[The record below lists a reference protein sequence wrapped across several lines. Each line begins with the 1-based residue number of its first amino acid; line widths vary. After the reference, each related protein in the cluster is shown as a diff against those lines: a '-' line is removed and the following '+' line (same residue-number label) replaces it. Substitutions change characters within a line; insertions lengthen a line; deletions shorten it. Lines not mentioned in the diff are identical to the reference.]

1 MAVQNRRKM
10 IAAGASLAL
19 AAAMIGSSLT
29 TASASAWAASTAP
42 GAEQLRQASP
52 SPEPKPKPGRGGERQ
67 GPRGGNMQ
75 QHQQMHQAYL
85 DALAA
90 RLGLSVDQLKEA
102 QKQAQIDLINKAV
115 AEGRLTQEQANQ
127 RIQAIQNGQMPGGPG
142 MGQRGHGPNQGQ
154 RGPGPRGQQG
164 QGQRGPGM
172 PGPGM
177 PGPGQA
183 IADLLGMTPQEI
195 RTEFQAGKSLAQIA
209 EAKGVS
215 RDTLKAKILET
226 QKARLDAAVAAGRMT
241 AEQAQQI
248 ATRQAANVD
257 RMLDATPGQ
266 RRGPR
271 APGSGS

>member
-1 MAVQNRRKM
+1 MNMQNRKRT
-10 IAAGASLAL
+10 IAAAGASLAL
-19 AAAMIGSSLT
+19 VAAMVGSSLT
-29 TASASAWAASTAP
+29 TASASAWAASTGP
-42 GAEQLRQASP
+42 GLEEIRQASP
-52 SPEPKPKPGRGGERQ
+52 SPEPKPGRGGERQ

-75 QHQQMHQAYL
+75 HQQMHQAYL
-85 DALAA
+85 DALAG

-102 QKQAQIDLINKAV
+102 QKQAHIDLINKAV
-115 AEGRLTQEQANQ
+115 AEGKLTQEQANQ
-127 RIQAIQNGQMPGGPG
+127 RIQAIQSGQRPGGPG
-142 MGQRGHGPNQGQ
+142 AGQQGQ
-154 RGPGPRGQQG
+154 ERPSRGQRGQQG

-172 PGPGM
+172 PGPG
-177 PGPGQA
+177 QA
-183 IADLLGMTPQEI
+183 VADLLGMTPQEI

-215 RDTLKAKILET
+215 RDALKAKILET

-248 ATRQAANVD
+248 ATRQATNVD

-271 APGSGS
+271 APGSGA

>member
-1 MAVQNRRKM
+1 MNMQNRKRT
-10 IAAGASLAL
+10 IAAAGASLAL
-19 AAAMIGSSLT
+19 VAAMVGASLT

-42 GAEQLRQASP
+42 GLEDLRQASP
-52 SPEPKPKPGRGGERQ
+52 SPVPKPKPGRGG
-67 GPRGGNMQ
+67 NMQ
-75 QHQQMHQAYL
+75 QRQQMQEAYL
-85 DALAA
+85 NALAA

-102 QKQAQIDLINKAV
+102 QKQARIDLINKAV
-115 AEGRLTQEQANQ
+115 ADGTLTQEQANQ
-127 RIQAIQNGQMPGGPG
+127 RIQAIQSGQGPG
-142 MGQRGHGPNQGQ
+142 QPGAGQRGQERPGRGQ
-154 RGPGPRGQQG
+154 RGQQGPGQG

-172 PGPGM
+172 PGPS
-177 PGPGQA
+177 QA

-195 RTEFQAGKSLAQIA
+195 RTELQAGKSLAQIA

-241 AEQAQQI
+241 AEQAQQM

-266 RRGPR
+266 RRGPQ

>member
-1 MAVQNRRKM
+1 MNMQNRKRT
-10 IAAGASLAL
+10 IAAAGASLAL
-19 AAAMIGSSLT
+19 VAAMVGASLT

-42 GAEQLRQASP
+42 GLEDLRQASP
-52 SPEPKPKPGRGGERQ
+52 SPVPKPKPGRGG
-67 GPRGGNMQ
+67 NMQ
-75 QHQQMHQAYL
+75 QRQQMQEAYL
-85 DALAA
+85 NALAA

-102 QKQAQIDLINKAV
+102 QKQARIDLINKAV
-115 AEGRLTQEQANQ
+115 ADGTLTQEQANQ
-127 RIQAIQNGQMPGGPG
+127 RIQAIQSGQGPG
-142 MGQRGHGPNQGQ
+142 QPGAGQRGQERPGRGQ
-154 RGPGPRGQQG
+154 RGQQGPGQG

-172 PGPGM
+172 PGPS
-177 PGPGQA
+177 QA

-195 RTEFQAGKSLAQIA
+195 RTELQAGKSLAQIA

-215 RDTLKAKILET
+215 RDALKAKILET

-241 AEQAQQI
+241 AEQAQQV

-266 RRGPR
+266 RRGPQ

>member
-1 MAVQNRRKM
+1 MNMQNRKRT
-10 IAAGASLAL
+10 IAAAGASLAL
-19 AAAMIGSSLT
+19 VAAMVGASLT

-42 GAEQLRQASP
+42 GLEEIRQASP
-52 SPEPKPKPGRGGERQ
+52 SPVPKPGRGGEGQ
-67 GPRGGNMQ
+67 GPRGGNAQ
-75 QHQQMHQAYL
+75 QRQQMQEAYL
-85 DALAA
+85 NALAA

-102 QKQAQIDLINKAV
+102 QKQARIDLINKAV
-115 AEGRLTQEQANQ
+115 AEGKLTQEQANQ
-127 RIQAIQNGQMPGGPG
+127 RIQAIQSGQGPG
-142 MGQRGHGPNQGQ
+142 QPGAGQRGQERPGRGQ
-154 RGPGPRGQQG
+154 RGQQGPGQG
-164 QGQRGPGM
+164 QGQR
-172 PGPGM
+172 GPGM

-215 RDTLKAKILET
+215 RDALKAKILET

-241 AEQAQQI
+241 AEQAQQV

>member
-1 MAVQNRRKM
+1 MNMQNRKRT
-10 IAAGASLAL
+10 IAAAGASLAL
-19 AAAMIGSSLT
+19 VAAMVGASLT

-42 GAEQLRQASP
+42 GLEDLRQASP
-52 SPEPKPKPGRGGERQ
+52 SPVPKPKPGRGG
-67 GPRGGNMQ
+67 NMQ
-75 QHQQMHQAYL
+75 QRQQMQEAYL
-85 DALAA
+85 NALAA

-102 QKQAQIDLINKAV
+102 QKQARIDLINKAV
-115 AEGRLTQEQANQ
+115 AEGKLTQEQANQ
-127 RIQAIQNGQMPGGPG
+127 RIQAIQSGQGPG
-142 MGQRGHGPNQGQ
+142 QPGAGQRGQERPGRGQ
-154 RGPGPRGQQG
+154 RGQQGPGQG
-164 QGQRGPGM
+164 QGQR
-172 PGPGM
+172 GPGM

-215 RDTLKAKILET
+215 RDALKAKILET

-241 AEQAQQI
+241 AEQAQQM

-266 RRGPR
+266 RRGPQ

>member
-1 MAVQNRRKM
+1 MNMQNRKRT
-10 IAAGASLAL
+10 IAAAGASLAL
-19 AAAMIGSSLT
+19 VAAMVGASLT

-42 GAEQLRQASP
+42 GLEDLRQASP
-52 SPEPKPKPGRGGERQ
+52 SPVPKPKPGRGG
-67 GPRGGNMQ
+67 NMQ
-75 QHQQMHQAYL
+75 QRQQMQEAYL
-85 DALAA
+85 NALAA

-102 QKQAQIDLINKAV
+102 QKQARIDLINKAV
-115 AEGRLTQEQANQ
+115 ADGTLTQEQANQ
-127 RIQAIQNGQMPGGPG
+127 RIQAIQSGQGPG
-142 MGQRGHGPNQGQ
+142 QPGAGQRGQERPGRGQ
-154 RGPGPRGQQG
+154 RGQQGPGQG

-172 PGPGM
+172 PGPS
-177 PGPGQA
+177 QA

-195 RTEFQAGKSLAQIA
+195 RTELQAGKSLAQIA

-241 AEQAQQI
+241 AEQAQQV

-266 RRGPR
+266 RRGPQ

>member
-1 MAVQNRRKM
+1 MNMQNRKRT
-10 IAAGASLAL
+10 IAAAGASLAL
-19 AAAMIGSSLT
+19 VAAMVGASLT

-42 GAEQLRQASP
+42 GLEDLRQASP
-52 SPEPKPKPGRGGERQ
+52 SPVPKPKPGRGG
-67 GPRGGNMQ
+67 NMQ
-75 QHQQMHQAYL
+75 QRQQMQEAYL
-85 DALAA
+85 NALAA

-102 QKQAQIDLINKAV
+102 QKQARIDLINKAV
-115 AEGRLTQEQANQ
+115 ADGTLTQEQANQ
-127 RIQAIQNGQMPGGPG
+127 RIQAIQSGQGPG
-142 MGQRGHGPNQGQ
+142 QPGAGQRGQERPGRGQ
-154 RGPGPRGQQG
+154 RGQQGPGQG
-164 QGQRGPGM
+164 QGQR
-172 PGPGM
+172 GPGM

-195 RTEFQAGKSLAQIA
+195 RTELQAGKSLAQIA

-241 AEQAQQI
+241 AEQAQQV

-266 RRGPR
+266 RRGPQ